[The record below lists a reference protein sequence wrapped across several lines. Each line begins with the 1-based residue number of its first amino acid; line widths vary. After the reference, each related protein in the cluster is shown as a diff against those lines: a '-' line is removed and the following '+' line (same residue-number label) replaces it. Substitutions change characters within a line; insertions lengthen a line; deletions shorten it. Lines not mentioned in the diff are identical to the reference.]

1 MGVKGRGEVK
11 VGGSK
16 SESRLGSS
24 SVAGQ
29 GHGVKGGVMVGCLGV
44 GAVGF
49 SGQGRVMVGGSRG
62 WGQLGLVGE
71 V

>member
-1 MGVKGRGEVK
+1 MGVKGRGGVK

-24 SVAGQ
+24 SVEGQ

-49 SGQGRVMVGGSRG
+49 SGGGLR
-62 WGQLGLVGE
+62 
-71 V
+71 